1 MILCM
6 TEKPDVAKTIA
17 KILNATKR
25 MDGYF
30 EGNGYIVTWCVG
42 HLVGLA
48 EPDLYNEEW
57 GKFNKDYLPM
67 IPDDFK
73 TVVLEKT
80 KNQFNVVKKLIN
92 RTDVE
97 KIIDMG
103 DNDPQGLYLQWLV
116 RTKAG
121 NKKPVQKFIVDDYT
135 EETVL
140 KALNQLEDINKFR
153 LIIESEFCKAKT
165 DWEIGMNFSRWF
177 TNNVKNKYTVGRV
190 QTPTL
195 NLIAERYLENKNF
208 KPQDYYQITVGFRE
222 GFSCMYKTDTDEKR
236 IFNMSEA
243 LEIKNRLYKA
253 KTGILTKYKTEH
265 KKTKPPKLYNI
276 DDLEKDGVLQ
286 FGYTPKE
293 VLQVAQSLY
302 EKHKVTTY
310 PRAESKYI
318 TQALEPELRKRI
330 SYILEREEYK
340 EFAKFDFSNFGKRI
354 VDDSKIE
361 AHHGIIVTDK
371 IKDFDFSSLSVKEK
385 NILNMII
392 SRILIATSEDMEYD
406 ETQIEVTCNT
416 DILTSSSNL
425 ITKQGFKEIQAKL
438 SKTKDS
444 SDKTMSVLNTSLKE
458 GQTVFIN
465 SVNCETKKTTPP
477 KLHTEAT
484 ILTAMANASNS
495 VDDEED
501 KELLN
506 ENGIGTKATRAEIIN
521 KLFGV
526 EYIEYFGTGKVKNI
540 IPTQK
545 GLKALEIFPDELK
558 SAHLTA
564 ECEKMARQIQNNEIN
579 ENDYMLVIN
588 NKIRNLFNE
597 LRADT
602 NGVQTKFL
610 EESKQNTQENV
621 YEKISLGNCPYCNK
635 NVYESKNSFYC
646 EDNPYFNKD
655 KENKECKFIITKNN
669 RLITMKLGKDIEA
682 KEMKKLLSPRG
693 LNITV
698 KAGRFSY
705 TLNFKIS
712 ELYNETY
719 HSVQFVTTKVN
730 LK

>member
-6 TEKPDVAKTIA
+6 TEKPDVAKTIS

-25 MDGYF
+25 YDGYF

-42 HLVGLA
+42 HLIGLA
-48 EPDLYNEEW
+48 EPDIYNEEW

-67 IPDDFK
+67 IPDSFK
-73 TVVLEKT
+73 TVVLENT
-80 KNQFNVVKKLIN
+80 KLQFNIIKKLIN
-92 RTDVE
+92 RPDVK

-135 EETVL
+135 EDTVL
-140 KALNQLEDINKFR
+140 KALNKLEDINKFK

-177 TNNVKNKYTVGRV
+177 TNSVKNKYTVGRV

-208 KPQDYYQITVGFRE
+208 KPQDYYQITVGFKE
-222 GFSCMYKTDTDEKR
+222 GFSCVYKTDTDEKK
-236 IFNMSEA
+236 IFNINEA

-293 VLQVAQSLY
+293 VLQIAQSLY
-302 EKHKVTTY
+302 EKHKITTY

-330 SYILEREEYK
+330 GYIVNREEFK
-340 EFAKFDFSNFGKRI
+340 EFKEFDFSNFGRRI

-371 IKDFDFSSLSVKEK
+371 IKDFDFNSLSVKEK

-406 ETQIEVTCNT
+406 ETQIEVTCNV

-425 ITKQGFKEIQAKL
+425 ITKQGFKEIQNKL
-438 SKTKDS
+438 SLTKNNTEKTP
-444 SDKTMSVLNTSLKE
+444 MSILNTTLKE

-506 ENGIGTKATRAEIIN
+506 EIGIGTKATRAEIIN
-521 KLFGV
+521 KLFSV

-545 GLKALEIFPDELK
+545 GLKALEIFPNELK

-564 ECEKMARQIQNNEIN
+564 ECEKMARQIQNNEIS
-579 ENDYMLVIN
+579 EEDYMSVIN
-588 NKIRNLFNE
+588 DKIRALFNE
-597 LRADT
+597 LREDCT
-602 NGVQTKFL
+602 GVQEKFI
-610 EESKQNTQENV
+610 EESKQN
-621 YEKISLGNCPYCNK
+621 YEKVILGSCPYCGK
-635 NVYESKNSFYC
+635 NIYESKNSFYC
-646 EDNPYFNKD
+646 EDNPYFNKE
-655 KENKECKFIITKNN
+655 KENKDCKFIITKNN
-669 RLITMKLGKDIEA
+669 KLLTMKLGRDVDAKD
-682 KEMKKLLSPRG
+682 MKKLLSPRG
-693 LNITV
+693 LNVTV
-698 KAGRFSY
+698 KAGKFTYS
-705 TLNFKIS
+705 LNFKIS
-712 ELYNETY
+712 ELYNESY
-719 HSVQFVTTKVN
+719 HSVQFITTKIS
-730 LK
+730 K